1 MVYHSNSVF
10 TFLMFWPFVD
20 KSHCILWGTSSLFWL
35 PFCRHSLLIVFVVP
49 INDFGWIMKVYC
61 LFMYHLT
68 HFTSQIFFSLL
79 LDVRKNETGIVKD
92 AQKWS
97 QYIITFKISFS
108 FTFSS
113 VIQSETYITECNLKS
128 HP

>member
-1 MVYHSNSVF
+1 
-10 TFLMFWPFVD
+10 
-20 KSHCILWGTSSLFWL
+20 
-35 PFCRHSLLIVFVVP
+35 
-49 INDFGWIMKVYC
+49 MKVYF

-68 HFTSQIFFSLL
+68 HFTFQIFFSLH
-79 LDVRKNETGIVKD
+79 LDVKKNETGVVKD

-113 VIQSETYITECNLKS
+113 VIQSETYITECNFKS